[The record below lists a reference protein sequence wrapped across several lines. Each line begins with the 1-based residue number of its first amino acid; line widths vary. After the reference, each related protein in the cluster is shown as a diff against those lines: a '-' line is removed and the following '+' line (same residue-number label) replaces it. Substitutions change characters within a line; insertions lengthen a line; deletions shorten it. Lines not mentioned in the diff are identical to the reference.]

1 MALRAQISL
10 QFDDAEL
17 FEQFIEPYKRNRLLN
32 GIIIKCLSAYYYNEE
47 VRNLIEGSTLEDV
60 ADDENIVSTQDMINN
75 IRASLLMQ
83 DFLTGELQ
91 SSIDN
96 GSEDIENILN
106 RTNSFAKQ
114 EGVMK
119 ETKSDFGSTMLHLED
134 KSLQSSSDTSKNNS
148 SESSKMDFIFKAI
161 SVLLRGS
168 SDPEAK
174 SLLNDMTNSEE
185 QPSDTSETSDLHY
198 DSSDSVNDIDTD
210 EVEYTES
217 IDTEEVIEEV
227 NTTLEEVSDDTRV
240 AEVDDNIS
248 EDASASMQE
257 LLGSLF

>member
-60 ADDENIVSTQDMINN
+60 TDDENIVSTQDMINN

-83 DFLTGELQ
+83 DFLTEELQ
-91 SSIDN
+91 NSIDN

-134 KSLQSSSDTSKNNS
+134 KSLQNSSDIPKDDST
-148 SESSKMDFIFKAI
+148 ESSKMDFIFKAI

-174 SLLNDMTNSEE
+174 SLLNDMSLNEE
-185 QPSDTSETSDLHY
+185 TSRGTSETSDLHY
-198 DSSDSVNDIDTD
+198 DDSNVTENTD
-210 EVEYTES
+210 PIEVENTEDTYTEE
-217 IDTEEVIEEV
+217 IDSTPEEIEDNTHIEE
-227 NTTLEEVSDDTRV
+227 
-240 AEVDDNIS
+240 ADDNTS